1 MNKALLSISFLLL
14 SISTWAQT
22 INQANSVIKFDVRN
36 MKMRTVEGTI
46 KGLNGTVKFDPSN
59 AQSGSF
65 NVCADLSTINTENEK
80 RDKHLR
86 TEDFFE
92 VEKYPKMCFV
102 SSSVSKTGSG
112 FLTKGK
118 LTIKDVTK
126 EVEIPFTYTN
136 GTLEGKIT
144 VLRYDY
150 NVGTDTGEFMVA
162 NEINVTIIAV
172 LN

>member
-1 MNKALLSISFLLL
+1 MNKAILSISFLLM
-14 SISTWAQT
+14 SAFAEAQT
-22 INQANSVIKFDVRN
+22 IDQAASKIKFEVRN

-46 KGLNGTVKFDPSN
+46 SNLSGTVNFDPAV
-59 AQSGSF
+59 AQNGSF
-65 NVCADLSTINTENEK
+65 SVCAELSSINTENEK
-80 RDKHLR
+80 RDKHLK

-92 VEKYPKMCFV
+92 VEKYPNMCFE
-102 SSSVSKTGSG
+102 STSIIKTESG

-126 EVEIPFTYTN
+126 EVEVPFTFTN

-144 VLRYDY
+144 VLRYNY

-162 NEINVTIIAV
+162 NEINVTILVV